1 MQRYDSNEL
10 RVLRNAIWAS
20 IEADC
25 AELGFVDLTSPEA
38 QEERNQLKRDAE
50 KVYEDAQAFAD
61 YKCSIHDPNNY
72 TMMSHERFVQEAD
85 ADASIRLRIVT
96 IKSRIDFLVQR
107 VVDAGGQ
114 RILTHIAPHWK
125 GCDKNFARRMIREQ
139 TTMPISL

>member
-10 RVLRNAIWAS
+10 RAQRNAIWAS

-61 YKCSIHDPNNY
+61 YKCSIHDSNNY
-72 TMMSHERFVQEAD
+72 TMMSHECFVQEAD

-96 IKSRIDFLVQR
+96 IKSRIDFLVQH

-114 RILTHIAPHWK
+114 RILTHIHHTGKAAIK
-125 GCDKNFARRMIREQ
+125 
-139 TTMPISL
+139 ISQDE